1 MACCFISDS
10 RNSRTRRRFRQ
21 ESDVSTLAAT
31 ETPLG
36 TSCPRDDTRHP
47 AAFWFDAGIR
57 ILAAIWGLGLLSLG
71 VSSLQAAQYTAR
83 FEHSQYLITPGE
95 TFPVRVVISPVPEAG
110 LFSFGVRISYPGDAA
125 EVEGVGSIQP
135 NPDLATDGPHSGA
148 PVVCVGSGFAVAKG
162 CANLFDA
169 TRPVSTNSVLA
180 TFFLRDRDAGTGSYR
195 LSLTNFNTLGLTEQ
209 IFVDGAGRVLDADL
223 QFGEAEVIYGD
234 GVLEAKTN
242 SPVTLNRQSGLFE
255 QVVRVT
261 NGQGS
266 AVGGFRLFVANLPPT
281 WVVWNAHGQTNGL
294 PYLDHAPVLMPGRSV
309 DLRVEFRIPDR
320 NPGHQPEYP
329 VEPGSPTSPTTPEGD
344 SFGVIPRGRL
354 PDGAFLLEFDSLP
367 SRTYAVQYSYD
378 LTHWTTALPP
388 LLGNGSRLQWIDA
401 GPPKSDRPLD
411 ATPERYYRI
420 FLLP

>member
-1 MACCFISDS
+1 M
-10 RNSRTRRRFRQ
+10 TP
-21 ESDVSTLAAT
+21 AAT
-31 ETPLG
+31 ETPLA
-36 TSCPRDDTRHP
+36 SRCSAENTRHP
-47 AAFWFDAGIR
+47 AGFWSNAGIR
-57 ILAAIWGLGLLSLG
+57 ILAATWSLG
-71 VSSLQAAQYTAR
+71 MLAIGLSSLQSAQYTAR

-110 LFSFGVRISYPGDAA
+110 LFSFGLRISFPGDAA
-125 EVEGVGSIQP
+125 EVEGVGAVQP
-135 NPDLATDGPHSGA
+135 NADLATDGPRSGA
-148 PVVCVGSGFAVAKG
+148 PVVGVGPGFAVAKG
-162 CANLFDA
+162 CANLFDE

-180 TFFLRDRDAGTGSYR
+180 TFFLRDRGAGTGSYR
-195 LSLTNFNTLGLTEQ
+195 LLLTNFNTLGLTEQ

-223 QFGEAEVIYGD
+223 QFGEAEVIYGG

-242 SPVTLNRQSGLFE
+242 SPITLNRQSGLFE

-266 AVGGFRLFVANLPPT
+266 AVGGFRVFVANLPPT

-294 PYLDHAPVLMPGRSV
+294 PYLDHAPVLMAGRSV

-320 NPGHQPEYP
+320 NPGHQPEYL
-329 VEPGSPTSPTTPEGD
+329 VEPGAPPPPTTPAGD
-344 SFGVIPRGRL
+344 SFAVIPRGRL
-354 PDGAFLLEFDSLP
+354 PDGAFLLEFDSLS

-401 GPPKSDRPLD
+401 GPPKSDQPLD

-420 FLLP
+420 VLLP